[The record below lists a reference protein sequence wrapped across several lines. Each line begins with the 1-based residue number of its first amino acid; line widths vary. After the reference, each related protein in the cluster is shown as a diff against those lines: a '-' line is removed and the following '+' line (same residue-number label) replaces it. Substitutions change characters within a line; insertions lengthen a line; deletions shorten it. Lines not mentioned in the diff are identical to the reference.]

1 MAFND
6 RLKESRTN
14 AGLTQ
19 EQLSEKLGIAKSTL
33 SGYESGNREPS
44 IATVAKMLDILD
56 VDANYLYQ
64 DEVEKITNVVV
75 NIGEKTILEK
85 YRKLDED
92 GKQLI
97 DTVLDFE
104 FKRSINLKEARE
116 SQKKR
121 LRTYEELLKNSHG
134 TKSQPLKVAENH
146 TYEANAAN
154 KRTDIVTPE
163 GTDTSDDDIMDDENF

>member
-44 IATVAKMLDILD
+44 IATVAKILDILD

-64 DEVEKITNVVV
+64 DEVEKITNVVI
-75 NIGEKTILEK
+75 NIEEKTILEK
-85 YRKLDED
+85 YRELDEH
-92 GKQLI
+92 GREM
-97 DTVLDFE
+97 VDFTLE
-104 FKRSINLKEARE
+104 KEYERSISLKESIDNVVE
-116 SQKKR
+116 MSS
-121 LRTYEELLKNSHG
+121 YPE
-134 TKSQPLKVAENH
+134 TK
-146 TYEANAAN
+146 AAH
-154 KRTDIVTPE
+154 KRTAIDVTDE
-163 GTDTSDDDIMDDENF
+163 MRQHDDNIMNNDANWK